1 VVIYDVDN
9 KYNLEVQFLDHRIN
23 LCSTF
28 SDAENFPRWLCHL
41 TLAESQLFTIFA
53 NSWYHQSFVLVI
65 LVVFSHAVV
74 FHWGFSLDFTLSNSV
89 EHFMCFIMCLIF
101 YIFFLPVSL
110 SYN

>member
-1 VVIYDVDN
+1 MVIYDVDN

-28 SDAENFPRWLCHL
+28 SDTENFPRWLCHF

-65 LVVFSHAVV
+65 LV
-74 FHWGFSLDFTLSNSV
+74 G
-89 EHFMCFIMCLIF
+89 MQ
-101 YIFFLPVSL
+101 
-110 SYN
+110 